1 MNRQKN
7 HSIDIAFALTLFC
20 TFAVSVLMVLMM
32 GASSYNSVTRAME
45 SNYED
50 RTAAGYIA
58 EKVRHFD
65 SHGSITAGKF
75 DGADA
80 LLLKQ
85 QADDGT
91 EYITYIYYYDGYI
104 RELMTEDNSGMT
116 AEAGEKVLEAEDLS
130 VKETGSG
137 IFKVT
142 CTMTDGSRPYVMI
155 NPRSIQALKTA
166 SEKGERQ

>member
-85 QADDGT
+85 
-91 EYITYIYYYDGYI
+91 
-104 RELMTEDNSGMT
+104 
-116 AEAGEKVLEAEDLS
+116 
-130 VKETGSG
+130 
-137 IFKVT
+137 
-142 CTMTDGSRPYVMI
+142 
-155 NPRSIQALKTA
+155 
-166 SEKGERQ
+166 